1 MFPFFIAACCRLNV
15 SNTPLQDVAGLFLDA
30 RKRTLLALTL
40 AVLEEVSSSAD
51 HAQLG
56 QYS

>member
-1 MFPFFIAACCRLNV
+1 MLFSPARRDFFA
-15 SNTPLQDVAGLFLDA
+15 PLQDIAVSFLDA